1 MKTYSKFFALFLSML
16 AGAITLEGNSSHIKH
31 LFYPSPSLNDM
42 TPTATTLQVRV
53 GSAPFT
59 ATVQN
64 NETTKA
70 WLAQLPLSLDMEDL
84 NRNEKFAKLP
94 KSLPTELINPGTIQR
109 GDILLWGNQ
118 TVVIFYETFST
129 SYSYTRLGKIENT
142 KGLKEAL
149 GSGKVRITFSKE

>member
-1 MKTYSKFFALFLSML
+1 MKTYLKVFALVISML
-16 AGAITLEGNSSHIKH
+16 VGAITLSSNSYRIKH
-31 LFYPSPSLNDM
+31 LFSPSPSLNDM
-42 TPTATTLQVRV
+42 TPTATTLQVKAE
-53 GSAPFT
+53 SASFV

-70 WLAQLPLSLDMEDL
+70 WLAQLPLSLEMEDL

-94 KSLPTELINPGTIQR
+94 KSLPTEPINPGTIQR
-109 GDILLWGNQ
+109 GDILLWRNQ

-142 KGLKEAL
+142 TGLKEAL
-149 GSGKVRITFSKE
+149 GAGKVRVTFSKE

>member
-1 MKTYSKFFALFLSML
+1 MKTYLKVFALVISML
-16 AGAITLEGNSSHIKH
+16 FGAITLSGNSSRIKH
-31 LFYPSPSLNDM
+31 LFSPSPSLNDM
-42 TPTATTLQVRV
+42 TATATTLQVRV
-53 GSAPFT
+53 GSASFT

-84 NRNEKFAKLP
+84 NRNEKFSKLP
-94 KSLPTELINPGTIQR
+94 KSLPTEPINPGTIQR

-142 KGLKEAL
+142 TGLKEAL
-149 GSGKVRITFSKE
+149 GQGSVSVIFSRE

>member
-1 MKTYSKFFALFLSML
+1 MKTYLIVFALVISML
-16 AGAITLEGNSSHIKH
+16 VGAITLSGNSSHFKH
-31 LFYPSPSLNDM
+31 LFSPSPSPNDM

-53 GSAPFT
+53 GSEAFT

-70 WLAQLPLSLDMEDL
+70 WLAQLPLSLEMEDL

-94 KSLPTELINPGTIQR
+94 KSLPTEPINPGTIQR

-142 KGLKEAL
+142 AGLKEAL
-149 GSGKVRITFSKE
+149 GQGSVRVLFSRE

>member
-1 MKTYSKFFALFLSML
+1 MKTYPKVFALVLSAL
-16 AGAITLEGNSSHIKH
+16 VGAITLEGNSSHIKN
-31 LFYPSPSLNDM
+31 LFSPSVSPTDM
-42 TPTATTLQVRV
+42 TLTATTLQVKV
-53 GSAPFT
+53 GSAYFT
-59 ATVQN
+59 AIIQE

-70 WLAQLPLSLDMEDL
+70 WMAQLPLSLDMEDL

-94 KSLPTELINPGTIQR
+94 KNLPTKLINPGTIQR

-142 KGLKEAL
+142 AGLKEAL
-149 GSGKVRITFSKE
+149 GQGSVRVLFSR